1 MPPDDKKIKDMLVN
15 VNRNKEGIETL
26 ISSRCLTV
34 SLTKS
39 LPEACRP
46 MKTADR
52 LASLMQAAMR
62 RLLLLVVG
70 VASEPPLSWQLAAAS
85 LKLLDSLTSR

>member
-1 MPPDDKKIKDMLVN
+1 M
-15 VNRNKEGIETL
+15 
-26 ISSRCLTV
+26 ISNRCLSV
-34 SLTKS
+34 SLTRS
-39 LPEACRP
+39 LPEACSP

-85 LKLLDSLTSR
+85 LKLLGSFTRR